1 MHSGTCTLW
10 SNKRFVMIQ
19 WKTLMKCSTRDICWS
34 VDNQCHSRHGK
45 WIHSN
50 HFTNMI
56 FHVFAQSLL
65 PVLFFILQFMV
76 CWPSFNFL
84 CIPCVQEL
92 HTANKQ
98 SCTFKCR
105 KQAALYNSHT
115 IAHWFMGYQ
124 LNSMKW
130 LLYMISVLI
139 AIIWKSKAVG
149 DWNQGQSCVLVCCI
163 LMPTLPNALYFALN
177 DTCW

>member
-1 MHSGTCTLW
+1 MLHKGYLLECGQSMSFQT
-10 SNKRFVMIQ
+10 
-19 WKTLMKCSTRDICWS
+19 WKMDSQKSFYQHD
-34 VDNQCHSRHGK
+34 
-45 WIHSN
+45 
-50 HFTNMI
+50 
-56 FHVFAQSLL
+56 L
-65 PVLFFILQFMV
+65 PCFCKVVASSSFFFILQFMV

-84 CIPCVQEL
+84 CIPCVQEP

-98 SCTFKCR
+98 SYTFKCR

-149 DWNQGQSCVLVCCI
+149 DGNPGQSCVLVCCI

>member
-1 MHSGTCTLW
+1 MLHKGYLLECGQSMSFQT
-10 SNKRFVMIQ
+10 
-19 WKTLMKCSTRDICWS
+19 WKMDSQKSFYQHESSMFL
-34 VDNQCHSRHGK
+34 QSRC
-45 WIHSN
+45 
-50 HFTNMI
+50 FQ
-56 FHVFAQSLL
+56 FF
-65 PVLFFILQFMV
+65 FFILQFMV

-84 CIPCVQEL
+84 CIPCVQEP

-98 SCTFKCR
+98 SYTFKCR
-105 KQAALYNSHT
+105 KQAALYNSYT

-149 DWNQGQSCVLVCCI
+149 DGNQGQSCVLVCCI

>member
-1 MHSGTCTLW
+1 MRHKGYLLECGQSMSFQT
-10 SNKRFVMIQ
+10 
-19 WKTLMKCSTRDICWS
+19 WKMDSQKSFYQHDLPCFCKVVASSS
-34 VDNQCHSRHGK
+34 V
-45 WIHSN
+45 
-50 HFTNMI
+50 
-56 FHVFAQSLL
+56 
-65 PVLFFILQFMV
+65 FFILQFMV

-84 CIPCVQEL
+84 CIPCVQEP

-98 SCTFKCR
+98 SYTFKCR

-149 DWNQGQSCVLVCCI
+149 DGNQGQSCVLVCCI